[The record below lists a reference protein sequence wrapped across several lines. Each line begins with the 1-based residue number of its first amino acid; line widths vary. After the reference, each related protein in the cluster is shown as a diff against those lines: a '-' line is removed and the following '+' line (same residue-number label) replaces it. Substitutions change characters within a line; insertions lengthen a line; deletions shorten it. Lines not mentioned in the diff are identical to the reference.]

1 MILFFFFPCVLHSA
15 ISQGGGLTR
24 LDFSPWKNL
33 PSIFPSA
40 VLMNLQSLDIF
51 TKLAVNVPELAG
63 AANTALTIGPCIV
76 AALLRS
82 SNWMRAVPL
91 GLDRN
96 NFPELFPV
104 IISP

>member
-1 MILFFFFPCVLHSA
+1 MLHSA

-63 AANTALTIGPCIV
+63 AANTALTVGPCIV